1 MFLAAILAMCLLPR
15 PHARVPF
22 FCVAA
27 GLRSTQAQD
36 QPSNASP
43 QGLPAQPPNN
53 QQEVQKQSAAPQ
65 APPVASAP
73 CPEKSQ
79 PGSTT
84 RPDCK
89 PTESTGAKPRKPHRT
104 HKKVAPA
111 EMQAGASPTKTVV
124 RNGSTRDPALDLSTG
139 LSQKQASD
147 QQEITKQL
155 MAKSVADLKRISQR
169 QLSADQQ
176 DTVQQIKSYLE
187 QANKATQDQDWQRA
201 HNLAVKANLL
211 SVELAGH

>member
-1 MFLAAILAMCLLPR
+1 MFLAAILATCLLPWA
-15 PHARVPF
+15 HAQVPSLH
-22 FCVAA
+22 VVA

-36 QPSNASP
+36 QPSNSSS
-43 QGLPAQPPNN
+43 QGSPAQPPNS
-53 QQEVQKQSAAPQ
+53 QTEGQTQSAAPQ
-65 APPVASAP
+65 ASPGTSAP

-84 RPDCK
+84 PPDCK
-89 PTESTGAKPRKPHRT
+89 RTESTAAKPRKPHRT
-104 HKKVAPA
+104 HKAVAPA
-111 EMQAGASPTKTVV
+111 ETATGATPTKTVV
-124 RNGSTRDPALDLSTG
+124 RNGSTRDPALDLSPG
-139 LSQKQASD
+139 LSEKQASD

-155 MAKSVADLKRISQR
+155 IAKSVADLKRISQR

-187 QANKATQDQDWQRA
+187 QANTAARDGDVQRA

-211 SVELAGH
+211 STELVGH